1 MTDTKPTISVVVP
14 AYNEAENIE
23 GAVECINKALG
34 NQFSDHEI
42 LIFNDKSTDDTG
54 PISDSLSAKDPKIK
68 VIHNKTNMGF
78 GYNFK
83 EGVRVASKDYVIMVP
98 GDNEIP
104 EAAISKIFGS
114 CGRMADII
122 VPYTA
127 NMWVRPMS
135 RRIVSKAFVILMN
148 LISGLDLQYYNGT
161 CVLKSAD
168 IKKIP
173 IKTHGFAYMATILV
187 RLIKSGSSYTEV
199 GVDIIQREAG
209 ESKAFAP
216 RNILSVLTALWG
228 LFIEVRITGRA
239 KYNKRPK
246 RIGQFK

>member
-1 MTDTKPTISVVVP
+1 MTDLKQTISVVVP

-23 GAVECINKALG
+23 GTVECINKALG
-34 NQFSDHEI
+34 ERFSDHEI

-54 PISDSLSAKDPKIK
+54 KVADSLSAKDQHIK
-68 VIHNKTNMGF
+68 VIHNATNMGF

-83 EGVRVASKDYVIMVP
+83 EGVRIASKDYVIMVP

-104 EAAISKIFGS
+104 EAAISKIFGHV
-114 CGRMADII
+114 GMADII

-135 RRIVSKAFVILMN
+135 RRIVSKAFVMLMN
-148 LISGLDLQYYNGT
+148 LISGLDLHYYNGT
-161 CVLKSAD
+161 CVLKSSD

-216 RNILSVLTALWG
+216 RNILSVFTALWG
-228 LFIEVRITGRA
+228 LFIEVRVTGRA
-239 KYNKRPK
+239 KYNKRPR
-246 RIGQFK
+246 RIGQFG